1 MYIKPNNIISLY
13 LFEGITSVDGESLG
27 ETFESYF
34 TTEMYPMYS
43 SVYEVRRIAGM
54 YITNISDDIINQL
67 IHVNS
72 LLAEDLSTHQPDEK
86 WARFAGVWIAYKT
99 AYILI
104 TNTEDFIKA
113 GEGKVFKQLG
123 DLSVSREKASNTE
136 AGLIKMIRYLEC
148 EMYKYEHAVRSG
160 ISPLMDCMGLTDI
173 NARSYIPKLAEIVE
187 KGVNDPNK
195 PFPSRKWRSYQY
207 GSMSADQ
214 QILENGVIYSVNTPL
229 RLDTLYR
236 RAR

>member
-13 LFEGITSVDGESLG
+13 LFEDITSVDGESLG

-72 LLAEDLSTHQPDEK
+72 LLAEDLSMHQPDEK
-86 WARFAGVWIAYKT
+86 WARFAGVWVAYKT

-123 DLSVSREKASNTE
+123 DLSISREKASNTE
-136 AGLIKMIRYLEC
+136 AGLIKMMKYLEC

-160 ISPLMDCMGLTDI
+160 VSPLMDCMGLTDI
-173 NARSYIPKLAEIVE
+173 NARSYIPRLAEIVE

-214 QILENGVIYSVNTPL
+214 QILENGVVYSVNTPL
-229 RLDTLYR
+229 RLDTFYR